1 MRIVHYLLFLVYG
14 CVVCPAPLS
23 HADTLRIK
31 IGVIA
36 HLSGEWARE
45 GNAFR
50 EGIELGAQELIEAGQ
65 PIQLLIEDSQFL
77 SKLAVGAAQKLI
89 AQDKVDG
96 MLVTSLSETKPIA
109 QIVEKS
115 RVPTIVLWD
124 AGPELDR
131 LGDYIFGVGGWA
143 PGTGEKAAQ
152 FAYQDLGVRRVAILY
167 NSREWSQDAARY
179 FRDAFI
185 KAGGVVVFDEE
196 LPPSESDFRG
206 IATRLRSRHAELVY
220 APLEDNFVATI
231 KTLWELK
238 SGPRFMTSD
247 VLSTDFIKALGPAAE
262 RFLYT
267 QTVAP
272 DSPALQ
278 RLKDSY
284 ARKFGKPIEASQL
297 VAWGYDGIR
306 TLAAAIQRA
315 RSSGHAIRDELAAT
329 NNVQGASGTITFTAG
344 GSVTNYPSVY
354 EVRNGTLVGW

>member
-1 MRIVHYLLFLVYG
+1 MRTVHYLLALVYAWAA
-14 CVVCPAPLS
+14 CSAQFS
-23 HADTLRIK
+23 HAETQPIK

-45 GNAFR
+45 GNALR

-65 PIQLLIEDSQFL
+65 PTRLIIEDSQFL
-77 SKLAVGAAQKLI
+77 SKLSVGAAQKLI
-89 AQDKVDG
+89 RQDRVDG
-96 MLVTSLSETKPIA
+96 ILVTSLSETKPIA

-115 RVPTIVLWD
+115 RVPTVVLWD

-152 FAYQDLGVRRVAILY
+152 FAYRELGIRRVAILC
-167 NSREWSQDAARY
+167 NSREWSQSTASY
-179 FRDAFI
+179 FRDAFV
-185 KAGGVVVFDEE
+185 KAGGAVVFDEE
-196 LPPSESDFRG
+196 LSPSESDFRG
-206 IATRLRSRHAELVY
+206 IATRLRSRHAELIY
-220 APLEDNFVATI
+220 APLEDNFVATL

-238 SGPRFMTSD
+238 SAPRFMTSD

-278 RLKDSY
+278 RMADSY
-284 ARKFGKPIEASQL
+284 ARKFGKPIEAAQL

-315 RSSGHAIRDELAAT
+315 HSSGQAIRDELAAT
-329 NNVQGASGTITFTAG
+329 NNLQGASGTITFTAG
-344 GSVTNYPSVY
+344 GSVTNYPTLY
-354 EVRNGTLVGW
+354 EVRNGKLVAW